1 MSDPAPQSP
10 DGLPRRFRPGP
21 VLAFVL
27 ITFAATWG
35 LEDALIADGLR
46 FDDMVGQS
54 SPAIWLM
61 GVMWI
66 PGLAALLVPL
76 FLERTSLRGLVPALS
91 LRMGSAGPYFL
102 GIALIPLAYA
112 LMYGITY
119 SAGLSGFD
127 PNLDSLSSLSG
138 TPIGQE
144 TALQVMLPLS
154 IVLGPLINFAFG
166 MGEELGWRGF
176 LLPRLMP
183 LGKPAAHL
191 ILGLLW
197 GLWHAPLILAGL
209 NYPGQPVPGVL
220 MMCLIC
226 LAFGAFLNEMTL
238 HYRSSILAGFLHG
251 AANAQGYG
259 IWTWMFPDTHP
270 ILGGA
275 MGLTGVI
282 VWAALTCITIAVLRR
297 LRRD

>member
-1 MSDPAPQSP
+1 MSDPAPLTA
-10 DGLPRRFRPGP
+10 DTARFRPGP

-27 ITFAATWG
+27 VTFAATWG
-35 LEDALIADGLR
+35 VEGALIADGLR
-46 FDDMVGQS
+46 FDNLAGQS
-54 SPAIWLM
+54 SPALWLM

-66 PGLAALLVPL
+66 PGLAAILVTL
-76 FLERTSLRGLVPALS
+76 FMERTSARGLIPALS
-91 LRMGSAGPYFL
+91 LRLGSVGPYFL
-102 GIALIPLAYA
+102 GIGLIPLAYA
-112 LMYGITY
+112 VIYGLTW
-119 SAGLSGFD
+119 SAGLSGYD
-127 PNLDSLSSLSG
+127 PDLNSLSTLSG
-138 TPIGQE
+138 TPIGRD
-144 TALQVMLPLS
+144 TVLQVMLPLS

-183 LGKPAAHL
+183 LGKPAAYL
-191 ILGLLW
+191 LLGLLW
-197 GLWHAPLILAGL
+197 GLWHAPLIWAGL
-209 NYPGQPVPGVL
+209 NYPGQTVEGIL

-270 ILGGA
+270 LLGGA
-275 MGLTGVI
+275 MGLTGVLT
-282 VWAALTCITIAVLRR
+282 WTALTCITIAVLRR
-297 LRRD
+297 LRS

>member
-1 MSDPAPQSP
+1 MSDPAPRTADRP
-10 DGLPRRFRPGP
+10 YGPFRPGP

-35 LEDALIADGLR
+35 VEFALIAGGLR
-46 FDDMVGQS
+46 FDDLVGQS
-54 SPAIWLM
+54 APALWLM

-66 PGLAALLVPL
+66 PGLAALLVTA
-76 FLERTSLRGLVPALS
+76 FMERSSLRGLVPALS
-91 LRMGSAGPYFL
+91 LRMGSVGPYFL
-102 GIALIPLAYA
+102 GIILIPMAYA
-112 LMYGITY
+112 IIYGLTW

-127 PNLDSLSSLSG
+127 PNLDSLSTLFGS
-138 TPIGQE
+138 PIGQD

-183 LGKPAAHL
+183 LGKPAAYL
-191 ILGLLW
+191 VLGLLW

-209 NYPGQPVPGVL
+209 NYPGQPIEGIL
-220 MMCLIC
+220 MMCLVC
-226 LAFGAFLNEMTL
+226 LAFGAFLNEMAL

-259 IWTWMFPDTHP
+259 IWTWMFPNAHP
-270 ILGGA
+270 LLGGA
-275 MGLTGVI
+275 MGLTGVLT
-282 VWAALTCITIAVLRR
+282 WTALTCLTIAVLRR
-297 LRRD
+297 LRS